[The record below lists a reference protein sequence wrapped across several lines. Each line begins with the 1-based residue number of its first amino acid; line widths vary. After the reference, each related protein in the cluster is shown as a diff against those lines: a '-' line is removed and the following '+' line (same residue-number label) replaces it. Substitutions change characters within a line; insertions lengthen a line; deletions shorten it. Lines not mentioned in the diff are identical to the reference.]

1 MPSFDIVSKI
11 DSHELS
17 NSVDQANRELTTRFD
32 FKDSSSQYELKDN
45 KITLIA
51 PSEFQIE
58 QMKDILQTKLIK
70 RAIDI
75 RALKYEDVQVNLHE
89 ARQIVEVRQGI
100 DTETAK
106 NIVKFIK
113 NSKLKVQGSIQGDH
127 VRITGKQRD
136 DLQSGIAA
144 LKKET
149 FELPLQFENFRD

>member
-1 MPSFDIVSKI
+1 MPSFDIVSNI
-11 DSHELS
+11 DSHELT

-32 FKDSSSQYELKDN
+32 FKNTSAQFELKDN

-51 PSEFQIE
+51 PGEFQLE

-70 RAIDI
+70 RSIDI
-75 RALKYEDVQVNLHE
+75 RALKYENVQTNLHE
-89 ARQIVEVRQGI
+89 ARQVVEVRQGI

-106 NIVKFIK
+106 NVVKFIK
-113 NSKLKVQGSIQGDH
+113 NSKMKVQGSIQGDH

-136 DLQSGIAA
+136 DLQSAIAV
-144 LKKET
+144 LKKEE